1 MICKLGGPATG
12 VKPGNSGKYASLSP
26 FQQQGLEMSS
36 YGQHATSFS
45 FQQDSALV
53 AQFAS
58 HDHPER
64 ALAPSDTP
72 EEVAAWNDIAHHES
86 RPKKPT
92 IGRPMYKPEAIS
104 TNERSPLLPRLPVPK
119 ISEGGGSDHDFDY
132 KRTFLSEVKTLARY
146 TLPVFGCVS
155 HFLVGRNQSLI
166 DPQNP

>member
-1 MICKLGGPATG
+1 
-12 VKPGNSGKYASLSP
+12 
-26 FQQQGLEMSS
+26 MSS

-72 EEVAAWNDIAHHES
+72 EEAAAWNDTTHYES

-92 IGRPMYKPEAIS
+92 IGKSMHKPEAIS
-104 TNERSPLLPRLPVPK
+104 TNERSPLLPKLSIPR
-119 ISEGGGSDHDFDY
+119 ISETCEGSSSSDHDLGY
-132 KRTFLSEVKTLARY
+132 KRTLLNEVKILARY

-166 DPQNP
+166 YP